1 MLYNSYELL
10 WFFLLYAFLGWLSET
25 ALAAVRKNRLI
36 NRGFL
41 NAPFSPTYGLGG
53 VLFTLFL
60 ADLHED
66 LFFLF
71 LGGAIIATFLELVTG
86 GLLEKLFHQKWWDYS
101 QYKWNFGGY
110 ICARYS
116 VIWGLLALLVLL
128 VLNPLASFV
137 LSLIPYPLGRVALIV
152 VYVLLGIDFFGSWLA
167 VLQLHSSLKGPNEVY
182 KFWHKLSQRLDN
194 AVTRRIQKRMALAYP
209 SLEKDKLRSIAQER
223 EKLPPFAYGI
233 GYYKLFS
240 LFLIGA
246 FLGDITETVW
256 CLLTAGRLMSR
267 SSVVYG
273 PFSIVWGL
281 GCVLLTAL
289 LYRYRE
295 RSDSFI

>member
-86 GLLEKLFHQKWWDYS
+86 
-101 QYKWNFGGY
+101 
-110 ICARYS
+110 
-116 VIWGLLALLVLL
+116 
-128 VLNPLASFV
+128 
-137 LSLIPYPLGRVALIV
+137 
-152 VYVLLGIDFFGSWLA
+152 
-167 VLQLHSSLKGPNEVY
+167 
-182 KFWHKLSQRLDN
+182 
-194 AVTRRIQKRMALAYP
+194 
-209 SLEKDKLRSIAQER
+209 
-223 EKLPPFAYGI
+223 
-233 GYYKLFS
+233 
-240 LFLIGA
+240 
-246 FLGDITETVW
+246 
-256 CLLTAGRLMSR
+256 
-267 SSVVYG
+267 
-273 PFSIVWGL
+273 
-281 GCVLLTAL
+281 
-289 LYRYRE
+289 
-295 RSDSFI
+295 

>member
-86 GLLEKLFHQKWWDYS
+86 GLLETLFHQKWWDYS

-194 AVTRRIQKRMALAYP
+194 AVTRRIQKRMALA
-209 SLEKDKLRSIAQER
+209 
-223 EKLPPFAYGI
+223 
-233 GYYKLFS
+233 
-240 LFLIGA
+240 
-246 FLGDITETVW
+246 
-256 CLLTAGRLMSR
+256 
-267 SSVVYG
+267 
-273 PFSIVWGL
+273 
-281 GCVLLTAL
+281 
-289 LYRYRE
+289 
-295 RSDSFI
+295 